1 MDSERSRSSLEVSFI
16 VSHSKGDRMYLNR
29 KQEREVKLNRR
40 PLIELEDELW
50 QLNQLSS
57 LKKDTRNRKSRLE
70 KVIAVKRFA
79 LEKVQEKI
87 AKQVEKNMSD
97 KLPEATGK

>member
-1 MDSERSRSSLEVSFI
+1 
-16 VSHSKGDRMYLNR
+16 MYLNR

-70 KVIAVKRFA
+70 KVIAVKRFV
-79 LEKVQEKI
+79 LEKVQGKI
-87 AKQVEKNMSD
+87 AKQVEKELSD
-97 KLPEATGK
+97 KLPEVTGK

>member
-1 MDSERSRSSLEVSFI
+1 MKRNNIEEMHKQMFI
-16 VSHSKGDRMYLNR
+16 LVNL
-29 KQEREVKLNRR
+29 
-40 PLIELEDELW
+40 
-50 QLNQLSS
+50 

-87 AKQVEKNMSD
+87 AKQVEKELSD

>member
-1 MDSERSRSSLEVSFI
+1 
-16 VSHSKGDRMYLNR
+16 MYNR
-29 KQEREVKLNRR
+29 KKEREIKLNRR

-79 LEKVQEKI
+79 LVKVQEKI
-87 AKQVEKNMSD
+87 AKQVEKELSD
-97 KLPEATGK
+97 KLPEVTGK